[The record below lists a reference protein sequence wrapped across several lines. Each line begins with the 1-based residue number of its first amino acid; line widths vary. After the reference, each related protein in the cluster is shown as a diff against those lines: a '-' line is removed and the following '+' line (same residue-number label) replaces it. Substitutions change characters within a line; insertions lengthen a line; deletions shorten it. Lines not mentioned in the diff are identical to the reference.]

1 MTKPRIVKRSV
12 RKPAAIGPLLMA
24 GLPVNRPH
32 SYENTFFKN
41 GAPVLQGIAFP
52 MHKRSFKNGH
62 IKLNVDIRMLG
73 APRSAPDA
81 RNISYAGYQA

>member
-1 MTKPRIVKRSV
+1 
-12 RKPAAIGPLLMA
+12 MA

-52 MHKRSFKNGH
+52 MHKRSFKSGH

-81 RNISYAGYQA
+81 RNISYVGCTA